1 MFLPVNKRY
10 KGTLTDISQIIE
22 SAIDKIDYVTEV
34 KCMIYVI
41 ADDLSG
47 ANDTGVQFTKKGY
60 STIVSVLD
68 ERSTIMIPDNLDV
81 FVMDTETRELESKTV
96 RKRLK
101 SILEKINI
109 NKKDLVYKKVD
120 STLRGNVG
128 VEIEV
133 IMNILKKDICIFNS
147 SLPSQQRM
155 TVRGYLIVD
164 QKPLGLSEYSSN
176 HLEQG
181 ENSFIPFLLKK
192 QTDFPVG
199 QIDLKD
205 VTKGQ
210 ETILSKINELSQ
222 KGNKIIVIDSTNEEH
237 LKDIFAS
244 GLKLDRPVLFSGSA
258 GLANHFP
265 NTYSKKEDLKIKI
278 EDNKGP
284 VIVVAGSRNSILED
298 QVNYIKNRLNFTEL
312 KIDLEQ
318 VFSDKDRILDNYAAE
333 GIKAIKGNH
342 DLVIHTAATYNEE
355 KSINKKLMLKYH
367 LSFRELEIKIK
378 TFLGELISKIIKNS
392 DVRNLILTG
401 GDTALGVCKE
411 LGISNFNVIDELL
424 PGIPL
429 AIANCK
435 NYNLNIVTKAGGF
448 GKEDILYDLISKLK
462 KY

>member
-1 MFLPVNKRY
+1 
-10 KGTLTDISQIIE
+10 
-22 SAIDKIDYVTEV
+22 
-34 KCMIYVI
+34 MIYVI
-41 ADDLSG
+41 ADDLTG

-60 STIVSVLD
+60 KTIVSVLD
-68 ERSTIMIPDNLDV
+68 EQSTIMIPDNADV
-81 FVMDTETRELESKTV
+81 FVIDTETREADSKTA

-109 NKKDLVYKKVD
+109 NKKDIIYKKVD
-120 STLRGNVG
+120 STLRGNIG
-128 VEIEV
+128 AELEEIM
-133 IMNILKKDICIFNS
+133 IILNRDICIFS
-147 SLPSQQRM
+147 PSYPSYQRI
-155 TVRGYLIVD
+155 TIGGYLVVD
-164 QKPLGLSEYSSN
+164 QKPLSLSEYSCDNST
-176 HLEQG
+176 QV

-205 VTKGQ
+205 VAKGQ
-210 ETILSKINELSQ
+210 KTILSKINELYQ

-265 NTYSKKEDLKIKI
+265 NINNKSEDLKIKI
-278 EDNKGP
+278 ENNKGP
-284 VIVVAGSRNSILED
+284 VIVVAGSRNSIMED
-298 QVNYIKNRLNFTEL
+298 QVNYLKNRLNFTEL

-318 VFSDKDRILDNYAAE
+318 VFSDKDRILDNYASE
-333 GIKAIKGNH
+333 GIKAIKGNR

-367 LSFRELEIKIK
+367 IGFRELEIKIK

-429 AIANCK
+429 AIAHYK
-435 NYNLNIVTKAGGF
+435 SYHLNIVTKAGGF
-448 GKEDILYDLISKLK
+448 GKEDALYHLINKLK
-462 KY
+462 NY